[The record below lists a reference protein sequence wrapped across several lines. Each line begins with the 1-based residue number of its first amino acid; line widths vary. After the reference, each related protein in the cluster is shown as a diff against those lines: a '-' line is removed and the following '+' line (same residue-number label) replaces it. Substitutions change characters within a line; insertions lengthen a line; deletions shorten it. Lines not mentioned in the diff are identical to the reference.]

1 MYVLEKM
8 MDYFFLKKGLKVIF
22 NTQSNYV
29 DYITSGSYI

>member
-8 MDYFFLKKGLKVIF
+8 MDYFLKKKGLKVIF

-29 DYITSGSYI
+29 D